1 MTLTSHTCRSLLAA
15 AVACST
21 LILSAAAANAASTS
35 VEMAC
40 AADYFAHCSKHDP
53 DSPGVRSCMRAVGAR
68 LSQRCIKALAAA
80 GEIPSAKTE
89 RRASAR

>member
-1 MTLTSHTCRSLLAA
+1 MKLTSPTCRSLL
-15 AVACST
+15 V
-21 LILSAAAANAASTS
+21 AAAACCTLVMTAAGASAASMA

-40 AADYFAHCSKHDP
+40 AADYYTHCSKHDP
-53 DSPGVRSCMRAVGAR
+53 DSPAVRSCMRAVGSR

>member
-1 MTLTSHTCRSLLAA
+1 MKLTSPICRSLLVTAA
-15 AVACST
+15 ACST
-21 LILSAAAANAASTS
+21 LVMTSAGTSAASMA

-40 AADYFAHCSKHDP
+40 ATDYYTHCSKHDP
-53 DSPGVRSCMRAVGAR
+53 DSPAVRTCMRAVGSR

-80 GEIPSAKTE
+80 GEIPSNKSE

>member
-1 MTLTSHTCRSLLAA
+1 MTKTSRACRRLLVA

-21 LILSAAAANAASTS
+21 LALTTGAFAASTS

-53 DSPGVRSCMRAVGAR
+53 DSPGVRSCMRAIGAR

-80 GEIPSAKTE
+80 GEIPNVKTE

>member
-1 MTLTSHTCRSLLAA
+1 MKLTSPTCRSLLAA
-15 AVACST
+15 AVTCAT
-21 LILSAAAANAASTS
+21 LALTPGGALAASMA
-35 VEMAC
+35 VEIAC
-40 AADYFAHCSKHDP
+40 AADYYAHCSKHDP
-53 DSPGVRSCMRAVGAR
+53 DSPAVRSCMRAVGSR

>member
-1 MTLTSHTCRSLLAA
+1 MKTTSIISRLMTGAALGAMLA
-15 AVACST
+15 
-21 LILSAAAANAASTS
+21 LSATAASAASAS

-53 DSPGVRSCMRAVGAR
+53 DSPGVRSCMKAVGSR

-80 GEIPSAKTE
+80 GEIPSSKVE
-89 RRASAR
+89 RRASR